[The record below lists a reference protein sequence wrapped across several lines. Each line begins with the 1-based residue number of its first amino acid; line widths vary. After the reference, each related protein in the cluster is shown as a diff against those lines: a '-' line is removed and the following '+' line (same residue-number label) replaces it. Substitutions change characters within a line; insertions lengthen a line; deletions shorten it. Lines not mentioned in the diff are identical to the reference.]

1 MLTPTGAERSTPK
14 HSPSRN
20 QWRATLRRCHRT
32 WRATLRRPHL
42 EGNAPSLPPHG
53 RDDLRVVRI
62 TRPIKPRT
70 RCARLVNPFA
80 PPSGYSC
87 HAISKSRSPAS
98 SALPVVRRAAH
109 KWAPGT
115 PPFASLRPSAISALS
130 RYVASLSKAQAPA
143 RHPLHA
149 TVPAASLTLAPLPAS
164 QRLSSYLARRFL
176 LVNGYAR
183 SFAGTVAISYRYL
196 QLDISLDLSTPPRV
210 LRRLSLW
217 SLNAPSDTL
226 LQTLCNAT
234 IPPCPAQTILMV
246 ARCSLG

>member
-1 MLTPTGAERSTPK
+1 MRSAKADPPPAAPGRLFVVPPTSG
-14 HSPSRN
+14 
-20 QWRATLRRCHRT
+20 
-32 WRATLRRPHL
+32 HL
-42 EGNAPSLPPHG
+42 ALLPSL
-53 RDDLRVVRI
+53 R
-62 TRPIKPRT
+62 
-70 RCARLVNPFA
+70 
-80 PPSGYSC
+80 SG
-87 HAISKSRSPAS
+87 
-98 SALPVVRRAAH
+98 
-109 KWAPGT
+109 
-115 PPFASLRPSAISALS
+115 LRPSPRCRATS
-130 RYVASLSKAQAPA
+130 ASLSKAQAPA
-143 RHPLHA
+143 RHPLHT

>member
-1 MLTPTGAERSTPK
+1 MGGMTSASSASL
-14 HSPSRN
+14 
-20 QWRATLRRCHRT
+20 
-32 WRATLRRPHL
+32 
-42 EGNAPSLPPHG
+42 APSSPALAALVWSIPSLH
-53 RDDLRVVRI
+53 
-62 TRPIKPRT
+62 RP
-70 RCARLVNPFA
+70 
-80 PPSGYSC
+80 GYSC

-98 SALPVVRRAAH
+98 SARPVVRRAAH

-196 QLDISLDLSTPPRV
+196 QLDISLDQCD
-210 LRRLSLW
+210 
-217 SLNAPSDTL
+217 NPSVSCADY
-226 LQTLCNAT
+226 
-234 IPPCPAQTILMV
+234 PYS
-246 ARCSLG
+246 R

>member
-1 MLTPTGAERSTPK
+1 MLTPTGAANSTPK

-42 EGNAPSLPPHG
+42 EGNAPSLPPQG

-62 TRPIKPRT
+62 SRPNPPHSLRSFGQSLRSTVRAIAVMRSAKADPPPAAP
-70 RCARLVNPFA
+70 CRLFVV
-80 PPSGYSC
+80 PPTSGHPALLPSL
-87 HAISKSRSPAS
+87 RS
-98 SALPVVRRAAH
+98 
-109 KWAPGT
+109 G
-115 PPFASLRPSAISALS
+115 LRPSPRCRATS
-130 RYVASLSKAQAPA
+130 ASLSKAQAPA

-149 TVPAASLTLAPLPAS
+149 TVPAASLTLTPLPAS

-196 QLDISLDLSTPPRV
+196 QLDIFLALEYTPVSCADYPYGR
-210 LRRLSLW
+210 
-217 SLNAPSDTL
+217 
-226 LQTLCNAT
+226 
-234 IPPCPAQTILMV
+234 
-246 ARCSLG
+246 

>member
-1 MLTPTGAERSTPK
+1 MTSASSASVG
-14 HSPSRN
+14 
-20 QWRATLRRCHRT
+20 
-32 WRATLRRPHL
+32 
-42 EGNAPSLPPHG
+42 PSLPPQG

-62 TRPIKPRT
+62 SRPIKPCT
-70 RCARLVNPFA
+70 RSARLVNPLHSLRSFGQ
-80 PPSGYSC
+80 PPALAALVWSIPSLHRPGYSC

-196 QLDISLDLSTPPRV
+196 QLDISLDQCD
-210 LRRLSLW
+210 
-217 SLNAPSDTL
+217 NPSVSCADY
-226 LQTLCNAT
+226 
-234 IPPCPAQTILMV
+234 PYS
-246 ARCSLG
+246 R

>member
-1 MLTPTGAERSTPK
+1 MLTPTGAANSTPK

-20 QWRATLRRCHRT
+20 QGRATLRRCHRRGGMT
-32 WRATLRRPHL
+32 SASSASV
-42 EGNAPSLPPHG
+42 APSSPALAPLVWSIPSLH
-53 RDDLRVVRI
+53 
-62 TRPIKPRT
+62 RP
-70 RCARLVNPFA
+70 
-80 PPSGYSC
+80 GYSC

-98 SALPVVRRAAH
+98 SARPVVRRAAH

-183 SFAGTVAISYRYL
+183 SFAGTVAISYRWL
-196 QLDISLDLSTPPRV
+196 QLDIFLALEYTSVSCADYPYGR
-210 LRRLSLW
+210 
-217 SLNAPSDTL
+217 
-226 LQTLCNAT
+226 
-234 IPPCPAQTILMV
+234 
-246 ARCSLG
+246 

>member
-1 MLTPTGAERSTPK
+1 MTSASSASVSASSPALAPLVWSTP
-14 HSPSRN
+14 
-20 QWRATLRRCHRT
+20 C
-32 WRATLRRPHL
+32 
-42 EGNAPSLPPHG
+42 
-53 RDDLRVVRI
+53 
-62 TRPIKPRT
+62 TRS
-70 RCARLVNPFA
+70 ARLVNPLHSLRSFGQSLRSTVRA
-80 PPSGYSC
+80 IAVMRSAKADPP
-87 HAISKSRSPAS
+87 PA
-98 SALPVVRRAAH
+98 
-109 KWAPGT
+109 APGRLFVV
-115 PPFASLRPSAISALS
+115 PPTSGHLALLPSLRSGLRPSPRCRATS
-130 RYVASLSKAQAPA
+130 ASLSKAQAPA
-143 RHPLHA
+143 RHPLHT

-217 SLNAPSDTL
+217 SLDAPSDTL